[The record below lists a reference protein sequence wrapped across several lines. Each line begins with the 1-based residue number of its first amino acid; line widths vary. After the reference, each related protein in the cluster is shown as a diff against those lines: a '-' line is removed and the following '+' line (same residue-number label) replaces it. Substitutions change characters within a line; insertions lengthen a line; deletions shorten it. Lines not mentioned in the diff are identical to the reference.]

1 MAAARR
7 RRRAAFATER
17 SGSSMIRIAQGI
29 SSRLAES
36 GIAQGAL
43 VAFSIK
49 LGGSSLNIVMFTIA
63 ARVIGP
69 AEFGQFAIW
78 FNLVSFLAI
87 IALCGQETLIVRSW
101 NEYTHQHRYD
111 LARGAILFGIIVCTS
126 AALFWAGCVAV
137 GSSVV
142 GWTNSSGLVVAACL
156 FLIVQ
161 TMACFSSNLAR
172 TVVGFLL
179 GESLREAWRIVVIV
193 GALLL
198 ALGHFQVTMTK
209 LFALCIAGVSLMI
222 LIQYVAIRRSLPPQ
236 MRGVAATTDVSA
248 WVKRSLPMWAAAFL
262 DASSQYLDV
271 ILLGL
276 LLSPVAAGG
285 YFVAARLANVFA
297 MIAGGM
303 ANYSATPI
311 ASLFFTGH
319 HPELQR
325 SLRMVSLAVAAL
337 VVAGLA
343 VIFVGGDLLLMIFGK
358 SYVDQHG
365 ILVVL
370 SIGTAVAA
378 LGGPAMYVLLLTG
391 HEGWYS
397 RVVVIGLVLRV
408 IALVVLVPRFGA
420 IAAAF
425 AWSACLIGTTIAL
438 NAVCRRFV
446 GIDPSVVTLL
456 NFSNVPMA
464 PVPVSAAGR
473 GEGIKR

>member
-1 MAAARR
+1 MK
-7 RRRAAFATER
+7 
-17 SGSSMIRIAQGI
+17 IAQSM
-29 SSRLAES
+29 SSRLAKS

-43 VAFSIK
+43 VAFLIK

-63 ARVIGP
+63 ARLIGP

-111 LARGAILFGIIVCTS
+111 LARGAILFGLVVCIS

-137 GSSVV
+137 GSSLA
-142 GWTNSSGLVVAACL
+142 GWANSWGLVVAACL
-156 FLIVQ
+156 FLIMQ

-179 GESLREAWRIVVIV
+179 GESCREAWRLVVIV

-198 ALGHFQVTMTK
+198 VLGHFQVTITM
-209 LFALCIAGVSLMI
+209 LFALCIAGVSLMM
-222 LIQYVAIRRSLPPQ
+222 LIQYVAVRRSLPPQ
-236 MRGVAATTDVSA
+236 IRGVAATTDMST

-271 ILLGL
+271 VLLGL

-325 SLRMVSLAVAAL
+325 SLRMVSLAVATL

-343 VIFVGGDLLLMIFGK
+343 VIFVGGDWLLMIFGK

-391 HEGWYS
+391 HEALYS

-408 IALVVLVPRFGA
+408 TALVVLTPRFGA

-425 AWSACLIGTTIAL
+425 SWSACLIGTTVAL

-446 GIDPSVVTLL
+446 GIDPSVITLL
-456 NFSNVPMA
+456 NLPNVLMD
-464 PVPVSAAGR
+464 PVPASAAGR
-473 GEGIKR
+473 GEGIKP

>member
-1 MAAARR
+1 MK
-7 RRRAAFATER
+7 
-17 SGSSMIRIAQGI
+17 IAQSV
-29 SSRLAES
+29 SSRFAGA

-43 VAFSIK
+43 VAFLVK

-63 ARVIGP
+63 ARIIGP

-111 LARGAILFGIIVCTS
+111 LARGAILFGIVVCAS
-126 AALFWAGCVAV
+126 AALFWAGCVAA
-137 GSSVV
+137 GSSVA
-142 GWTNSSGLVVAACL
+142 GWAGSSGLVLVACL
-156 FLIVQ
+156 FLIAQ

-179 GESLREAWRIVVIV
+179 GESLREAWRLVVIV

-198 ALGHFQVTMTK
+198 ALCHFQVTMTT

-222 LIQYVAIRRSLPPQ
+222 LIQYVAVRRSLPRQ
-236 MRGVAATTDVSA
+236 IYGVAATTDVPA
-248 WVKRSLPMWAAAFL
+248 WIKRSLPMWAAAFL

-285 YFVAARLANVFA
+285 YFVAARFANVFA

-311 ASLFFTGH
+311 ASLFFTGDR
-319 HPELQR
+319 PELQR

-343 VIFVGGDLLLMIFGK
+343 VIFVGGDFLLMIFGK

-365 ILVVL
+365 ILIVL

-378 LGGPAMYVLLLTG
+378 LGGPTMYVLLLTG
-391 HEGWYS
+391 HEGLYS

-408 IALVVLVPRFGA
+408 IALVVLVPKFGA

-425 AWSACLIGTTIAL
+425 SWTACLIGTTIAL

-446 GIDPSVVTLL
+446 GIDPSVITLL
-456 NFSNVPMA
+456 NLTNVLMA
-464 PVPVSAAGR
+464 PAPAAGN
-473 GEGIKR
+473 GEGIKP

>member
-1 MAAARR
+1 MK
-7 RRRAAFATER
+7 
-17 SGSSMIRIAQGI
+17 IAQSV
-29 SSRLAES
+29 SSRLAKS
-36 GIAQGAL
+36 GMAPGAL
-43 VAFSIK
+43 VAFLIK
-49 LGGSSLNIVMFTIA
+49 LAGSSLNIVMFTIA
-63 ARVIGP
+63 ARVLGL

-101 NEYTHQHRYD
+101 NEYANQHRYD
-111 LARGAILFGIIVCTS
+111 LARGAISFGTAVCAA
-126 AALFWAGCVAV
+126 AALFWAACVAV
-137 GSSVV
+137 GSHVA
-142 GWTNSSGLVVAACL
+142 GWADSPSLVAAACL

-172 TVVGFLL
+172 TVVGYLL
-179 GESLREAWRIVVIV
+179 GEGLREAWRLVVIV
-193 GALLL
+193 GAL
-198 ALGHFQVTMTK
+198 ALMFGHLQITITN
-209 LFALCIAGVSLMI
+209 LFALCIIGMSLMI
-222 LIQYVAIRRSLPPQ
+222 LIQYVAVRRSLLPQ
-236 MRGVAATTDVSA
+236 IRGVTPTTDVSA
-248 WVKRSLPMWAAAFL
+248 WVRRSLPMWTAAFL

-271 ILLGL
+271 ILLGV

-358 SYVDQHG
+358 SYADQHG

-370 SIGTAVAA
+370 SIGAAVAA

-391 HEGWYS
+391 HEALYS

-408 IALVVLVPRFGA
+408 VALVVLAPRYGA

-425 AWSACLIGTTIAL
+425 SWSACLIGTTIAL
-438 NAVCRRFV
+438 NAVCRRYV
-446 GIDPSVVTLL
+446 GIDPSVITLL
-456 NFSNVPMA
+456 NPANALMT
-464 PVPVSAAGR
+464 PVPASAAGR
-473 GEGIKR
+473 GGGLEP

>member
-1 MAAARR
+1 MK
-7 RRRAAFATER
+7 
-17 SGSSMIRIAQGI
+17 IAQSV
-29 SSRLAES
+29 SSRFAET

-43 VAFSIK
+43 VAFLIK

-69 AEFGQFAIW
+69 VEFGQFAIW
-78 FNLVSFLAI
+78 FNLVSFLAV
-87 IALCGQETLIVRSW
+87 IAVCGQETLIVRSW

-111 LARGAILFGIIVCTS
+111 LARGAISFGIVVCAA
-126 AALFWAGCVAV
+126 AALFWAGCVAI
-137 GSSVV
+137 GSSVA
-142 GWTNSSGLVVAACL
+142 GWASSPGLVVAACL
-156 FLIVQ
+156 FLIAQ
-161 TMACFSSNLAR
+161 TMASFSSNLAR
-172 TVVGFLL
+172 TIVGYLL
-179 GESLREAWRIVVIV
+179 GESLREAWRLVVIV

-198 ALGHFQVTMTK
+198 ALGHVQITMTT
-209 LFALCIAGVSLMI
+209 LFALCVIGVSLMI
-222 LIQYVAIRRSLPPQ
+222 LIQYVVVRRSLPPQ
-236 MRGVAATTDVSA
+236 IRVVAPTTDVSA
-248 WVKRSLPMWAAAFL
+248 WLKRSLPMWAAAFL

-276 LLSPVAAGG
+276 VLSPVAAGG

-391 HEGWYS
+391 HEALYS

-408 IALVVLVPRFGA
+408 VALVVLAPRFGA

-425 AWSACLIGTTIAL
+425 SWSACLIGTTIAL
-438 NAVCRRFV
+438 NAVCRRSV
-446 GIDPSVVTLL
+446 GIDPSVITLL
-456 NFSNVPMA
+456 NPANALMT
-464 PVPVSAAGR
+464 PVPASAAGR
-473 GEGIKR
+473 GRGIKP